1 MNINSIKDLI
11 DLLKDIGEPQPGH
24 SRFFRGHSDQEWKL
38 EPSVYRVPKK
48 AEGKPQEKPFIE
60 NEDNII
66 RDAIINS
73 PDDFSDEDSIFSI
86 LVKLQHYGYP
96 TRLLDLTTNALVA
109 LYFAV
114 KSFDDKDGELFIFDI
129 PNSEVKYFDSDT
141 VSILSALSLRK
152 EDFRI
157 DGAKSFSKIHG
168 IMSKFHKFIDL
179 SKNYVRDENREKHI
193 CTLEF
198 IETRIHTL
206 TTGLVKGKLVNFSD
220 ADISSIDNE
229 IDKYIQTL
237 NFLDFDL
244 SVINEIERMKYL
256 ETFNAQPEIARLLHD
271 IRKDKPSFLPVIENK
286 DMERVIC
293 VKPKLDNNRII
304 RQQGCFLLFGINTFK
319 ASKAIL
325 NEKWLKKGNDENK
338 VIIPQGSKKDILEE
352 LKVFGIS
359 EKTLFPELESQAK
372 EILDKYKY

>member
-11 DLLKDIGEPQPGH
+11 ELLKDIGEPQTGH

-38 EPSVYRVPKK
+38 EPSIYRIPEKV
-48 AEGKPQEKPFIE
+48 EGKPQEKPFIE

-152 EDFRI
+152 REFRI
-157 DGAKSFSKIHG
+157 DGSKSISRINSLLGKSKKTIEVMG
-168 IMSKFHKFIDL
+168 GRL
-179 SKNYVRDENREKHI
+179 EKNQQDEILDISQKI
-193 CTLEF
+193 
-198 IETRIHTL
+198 IG
-206 TTGLVKGKLVNFSD
+206 GLVKGEVVYFDDSK
-220 ADISSIDNE
+220 ISHEEERLNSIINNSQ
-229 IDKYIQTL
+229 IP
-237 NFLDFDL
+237 DL
-244 SVINEIERMKYL
+244 ELAVINEVEKKTYV
-256 ETFNAQPEIARLLHD
+256 EYFNSQPDIARLLHD
-271 IRKDKPSFLPVIENK
+271 IRKDKPSFLPVIEAK
-286 DMERVIC
+286 DLERVIC

-319 ASKAIL
+319 INKAVL
-325 NEKWLKKGNDENK
+325 DGKWIKGNEGDK
-338 VIIPQGSKKDILEE
+338 IIIPKDSKKNILEE

-372 EILDKYKY
+372 EILDKYKH